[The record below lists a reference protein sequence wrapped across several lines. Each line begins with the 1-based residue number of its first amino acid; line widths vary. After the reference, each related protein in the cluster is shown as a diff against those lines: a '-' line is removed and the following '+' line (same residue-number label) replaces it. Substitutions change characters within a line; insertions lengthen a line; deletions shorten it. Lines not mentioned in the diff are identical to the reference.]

1 MYTSIVAAVDG
12 TELGERALAAAID
25 MAAAFKSRLTVV
37 HALLRGVGH
46 DGLHPIID
54 RLKFDADRR
63 KTLAHLMMPPM
74 VGSGV
79 AGGEAPIVV
88 VPDDALTMIGNQIL
102 AEAADLAAARVAD
115 VRRVL
120 SGDHPAQAIA
130 AAAAEAKA
138 DLIVMG
144 SRGLGRLK
152 GFLLGSV
159 SQEVVHD
166 AACACLI
173 VK

>member
-1 MYTSIVAAVDG
+1 MYRSIVVAVDG
-12 TELGERALAAAID
+12 SELGHRALVAATG

-46 DGLHPIID
+46 DNLHPIID
-54 RLKFDADRR
+54 RLKFDEAQR
-63 KTLAHLMMPPM
+63 KSLVQLMVPPM

-79 AGGEAPIVV
+79 AGGEAPVVV
-88 VPDDALTMIGNQIL
+88 VPEDALTMIGQRVL
-102 AEAADLAAARVAD
+102 AEAAVVAAASVID
-115 VRRVL
+115 VRQVL
-120 SGDHPAQAIA
+120 SSDHPAAAIA
-130 AAAAEAKA
+130 AAAAEAGA

-159 SQEVVHD
+159 SQQVVHD
-166 AACACLI
+166 SACPCLI